1 VRELENLVER
11 LVILTDDKPVEAD
24 LIRGFLTQEIH
35 RPGAVRPIPEQP
47 VQADQC
53 QPLKETERKEVL
65 AALKR
70 NAWIQYK
77 AARELNLT
85 PRQMGYRVRKFN
97 LEELIAKGRVEH
109 RRHQP

>member
-1 VRELENLVER
+1 VE
-11 LVILTDDKPVEAD
+11 PPA
-24 LIRGFLTQEIH
+24 QESL
-35 RPGAVRPIPEQP
+35 
-47 VQADQC
+47 C
-53 QPLKETERKEVL
+53 QPLKETERREVL

-97 LEELIAKGRVEH
+97 LEELIAKGRVDH
-109 RRHQP
+109 RREQS

>member
-1 VRELENLVER
+1 VV
-11 LVILTDDKPVEAD
+11 
-24 LIRGFLTQEIH
+24 
-35 RPGAVRPIPEQP
+35 
-47 VQADQC
+47 
-53 QPLKETERKEVL
+53 

-97 LEELIAKGRVEH
+97 LEELIAKGRVES
-109 RRHQP
+109 RRQQP